1 MFRLTAKVTTNP
13 INQSGII
20 AGAIGGESIVLVVL
34 VNTLLLRAFAQ
45 GNLPSTDPEIIAWNA
60 IYPFLIIA
68 IFEGWGVFA
77 AWLCI
82 ASIKTRNEAFIGGFI
97 PGIVIGI
104 LLEVMWVAQLTS
116 LVSHQVIPYSGI
128 AARIWKHFCYHC
140 GPGYFRS
147 FGRDTLRVWL
157 IYLLPVQ
164 VITGSTGTGMIWTT
178 SGFRPDRKPQSN

>member
-97 PGIVIGI
+97 AGIVIGI

-128 AARIWKHFCYHC
+128 AA
-140 GPGYFRS
+140 GYGNTFVIIAALVIFVLLGGILSGFGSYIFYLFRS
-147 FGRDTLRVWL
+147 SPEARA
-157 IYLLPVQ
+157 PA
-164 VITGSTGTGMIWTT
+164 
-178 SGFRPDRKPQSN
+178 